1 MGMAPKLDWDQLR
14 VFLAAK
20 RAGSL
25 RGASDQLGVNHA
37 TVNRAIQGLELALE
51 TRVFDRS
58 AGGLTLTQPGELLV
72 PHAEEIER
80 QTLHIGR
87 KISGLDTRPS
97 GTVRVSLPPS
107 FAQAFLAPIL
117 AGFGETFPDIE
128 IEVIPTNQIS
138 DLNRHEADVSIRAA
152 YEVEDDVVGRRLV
165 QYVIAAFAT
174 PEYLQRYPDLLET
187 GGEGAHFVGWGG
199 SGEWIKDTP
208 FPNATA
214 RHVMPEIFMQAEAAA
229 NGLGIAWCPAF
240 LLDPDPRLIRVP
252 GAAVEPSRSL
262 WVLLHGD
269 LRKTA
274 RVRAFVDY
282 FSDWVTRNKASISR

>member
-1 MGMAPKLDWDQLR
+1 MAPKLNWDQLR
-14 VFLAAK
+14 VFLAAT

-37 TVNRAIQGLELALE
+37 TVNRAIQGMEQSLG

-80 QTLHIGR
+80 QTLNIER
-87 KISGLDTRPS
+87 KISGLDTTPS
-97 GTVRVSLPPS
+97 GTLRVSVPPS
-107 FAQAFLAPIL
+107 FAQAFMGQIL
-117 AGFGETFPDIE
+117 AGFTAEFPDINIE
-128 IEVIPTNQIS
+128 IISTNAIS
-138 DLNRHEADVSIRAA
+138 DINRHETDVSIRVA
-152 YEVEDDVVGRRLV
+152 YEVEDDVVGRRLL
-165 QYVIAAFAT
+165 QYSVAAFASQVYLDRH
-174 PEYLQRYPDLLET
+174 PELTVGDGT
-187 GGEGAHFVGWGG
+187 GAHFVGWGG
-199 SGEWIKDTP
+199 NSDWVKETP
-208 FPNATA
+208 FPNAKT

-229 NGLGIAWCPAF
+229 NGLGMAWCPGL
-240 LLDPDPRLIRVP
+240 LLDPDPRLVRVP
-252 GAAVEPSRSL
+252 NAPAQPSRSI

-282 FSDWVTRNKASISR
+282 ICDYILARKAEFSR